1 MSGQRLGRGVGE
13 RGDSVQ
19 PHWAFVP
26 REGRGNLV
34 GDRLQA
40 IHSQELPVRRQGRG
54 SLRRERREPV
64 EPEHPVVLSE
74 RGGRPCGELLQTCEA
89 EVSVVRGKQ
98 FDLAVGDPLQA
109 RQPEV
114 AVVLAHAFGNFVA
127 DGRDATEPE
136 DPWAGGSDEGKS
148 GIEWQFGETIEFEH
162 SVLLREH
169 GGRLRRERRQAV
181 EHDRA
186 AATTDQFGHPR
197 RQDTEMAEL
206 QITMHAGEFRRLLDR
221 ELRHRGAAD
230 IVGTKHRAGVHY
242 QHHHDDRQQTV
253 HDSVHTQILV

>member
-1 MSGQRLGRGVGE
+1 M
-13 RGDSVQ
+13 
-19 PHWAFVP
+19 
-26 REGRGNLV
+26 
-34 GDRLQA
+34 
-40 IHSQELPVRRQGRG
+40 
-54 SLRRERREPV
+54 
-64 EPEHPVVLSE
+64 
-74 RGGRPCGELLQTCEA
+74 
-89 EVSVVRGKQ
+89 VRGKQ

-136 DPWAGGSDEGKS
+136 DPWAGGSDEGKG

-186 AATTDQFGHPR
+186 ATTTEQFGNPR
-197 RQDTEMAEL
+197 RQNAEMVQF
-206 QITMHAGEFRRLLDR
+206 QITVRAGEFRRLLDR
-221 ELRHRGAAD
+221 ELRHRGADD
-230 IVGTKHRAGVHY
+230 IVGTKHHASVPH
-242 QHHHDDRQQTV
+242 QHHHDDWQQAV
-253 HDSVHTQILV
+253 HDSVHAQILV